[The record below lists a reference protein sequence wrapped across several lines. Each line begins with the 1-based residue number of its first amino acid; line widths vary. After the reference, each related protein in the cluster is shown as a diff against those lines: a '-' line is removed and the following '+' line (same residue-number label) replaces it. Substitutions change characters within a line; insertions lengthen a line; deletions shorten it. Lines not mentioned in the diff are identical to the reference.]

1 MVFLDILEPQVLVET
16 ILDHQDIVATQEFQV
31 LVELVVIQAILEL
44 VGSLVIPD
52 IVVTQEL
59 VVSLEFLVIVVTQE

>member
-1 MVFLDILEPQVLVET
+1 MVFLDILEPQVLVEI